1 MKNKFMKGFSCSSS
15 PVGRQMGVW
24 VMGSGHFNTNEH
36 LLKSRNFD
44 QSLLIYC
51 LEGAGTYTLGETI
64 FEIRNGD
71 IFYVPA
77 HFTHGYASDPVIGWN
92 IKWLHFCGSYAENLI
107 RVAGFSAVQPVRKI
121 GVGGAVSKS
130 FDNLFRVLADKK
142 INYSIDAAHAFL
154 GILVELMKISG
165 SRDSKRDLTETISME
180 SVDLASAAKK
190 AGYSKFH
197 FSRLFKKTTGVSP
210 WTYALG
216 LKIDRAKEMLMNS
229 DVSVKE
235 VSLSVGIND
244 PNYFSRLFAKHAGM
258 PPGRYR
264 KLMSER

>member
-1 MKNKFMKGFSCSSS
+1 MKNKFMKGLSCSPS
-15 PVGRQMGVW
+15 PVERQMGIW

-51 LEGAGTYTLGETI
+51 LEGAGTYTLGETVY
-64 FEIRNGD
+64 EIGKGD

-77 HFTHGYASDPVIGWN
+77 HFTHGYASDPVVGWN
-92 IKWLHFCGSYAENLI
+92 IKWLHFCGSHAENLVHI
-107 RVAGFSAVQPVRKI
+107 AGFSAVQPVRRI
-121 GVGGAVSKS
+121 GVSRGVDNA
-130 FDNLFRVLADKK
+130 FENLFRVLKDKK
-142 INYSIDAAHAFL
+142 INYSIDAAHAFA
-154 GILVELMKISG
+154 GILVELIKISG
-165 SRDSKRDLTETISME
+165 PRDSKKDLTETISTD
-180 SVDLASAAKK
+180 SVNLASAAKK

-197 FSRLFKKTTGVSP
+197 FSRLFKKTTGLSP

-235 VSLSVGIND
+235 VSLTVGIKD

-258 PPGRYR
+258 PPGVYR

>member
-1 MKNKFMKGFSCSSS
+1 MKNKFMKGFSCSPS
-15 PVGRQMGVW
+15 PVERQMGVW

-51 LEGAGTYTLGETI
+51 LDGAGTYTLGETVY
-64 FEIRNGD
+64 EIRNGD

-142 INYSIDAAHAFL
+142 INYSIDAAQAFL

-165 SRDSKRDLTETISME
+165 SRDSKKDLTETISTE

>member
-1 MKNKFMKGFSCSSS
+1 MKNKFTKSFACSPS
-15 PVGRQMGVW
+15 PLERQMGIW

-51 LEGAGTYTLGETI
+51 LAGAGTYTLGKTVY
-64 FEIRNGD
+64 EIKKGD

-77 HFTHGYASDPVIGWN
+77 HFTHGYASDPIVGWN
-92 IKWLHFCGSYAENLI
+92 IKWLHFCGSYAENLVHI
-107 RVAGFSAVQPVRKI
+107 AGFSAVQPIRKI
-121 GVGGAVSKS
+121 GVSKPVSNS
-130 FDNLFRVLADKK
+130 FDSLFRILSDKR
-142 INYSIDAAHAFL
+142 INYSIDAARAFL
-154 GILVELMKISG
+154 GILIELIKISG
-165 SRDSKRDLTETISME
+165 PLDSKKNLTGTVSAE
-180 SVDLASAAKK
+180 SVNLVSIAKK

-197 FSRLFKKTTGVSP
+197 YSRLFKKTTGVSP

-235 VSLSVGIND
+235 VSLTVGIND

-258 PPGRYR
+258 PPVRYR